1 MRLSEIEQA
10 DDMAIGQDDAT
21 VRRDNGAAS
30 EKALMV
36 VGRDAIFRPGDERR
50 EHHRGGGNV
59 VKFTDNGFEPSTLT
73 INSGDTVK
81 FENESGDDFWPA
93 SNVHPTH
100 LLYPG
105 FDAKKPVLPGDSYSF
120 TFEKKGTWGYH
131 NHLTPDVTG
140 TIVVK

>member
-1 MRLSEIEQA
+1 MKARLVLPLA
-10 DDMAIGQDDAT
+10 
-21 VRRDNGAAS
+21 GAALLL
-30 EKALMV
+30 A
-36 VGRDAIFRPGDERR
+36 GC
-50 EHHRGGGNV
+50 GGGGGGGGGGDNI

-73 INSGDTVK
+73 VDSDTTVE
-81 FENESGDDFWPA
+81 FENKSNDDFWPA

-120 TFEKKGTWGYH
+120 TFTKVGSWGYH
-131 NHLTPDVTG
+131 NHLEPDVQG

>member
-1 MRLSEIEQA
+1 MIGRVAILLVA
-10 DDMAIGQDDAT
+10 GLLLAGCGGGGGDDG
-21 VRRDNGAAS
+21 G
-30 EKALMV
+30 
-36 VGRDAIFRPGDERR
+36 
-50 EHHRGGGNV
+50 GGGNV
-59 VKFTDNGFEPSTLT
+59 VTFTGNGFEPSTLT
-73 INSGDTVK
+73 VKAGDTVEFK
-81 FENESGDDFWPA
+81 NESGDDFWPA